1 MQAKPT
7 AAGLLTLKVPAQ
19 RPRLSRLMLIHWKM
33 SWLTP
38 TPATASVRL
47 NAQRAR
53 PPGAFQLSF
62 APASSSAHTTRRRR
76 GASLRRE
83 QSRSR
88 GEPSNKSCQLGSTPV
103 EAATETDRWRR
114 QRQRYQITAYSAH
127 CTRSAADVDTDLPRA
142 TAAGL
147 LRFLQRPPLPAAC
160 RSTPAA
166 IATQHF
172 RRRLDCCGARLK
184 EKEMRK
190 QGGQSQPPK
199 CGMCSR
205 GHFVGPIVRL
215 TLCALRVE

>member
-1 MQAKPT
+1 
-7 AAGLLTLKVPAQ
+7 
-19 RPRLSRLMLIHWKM
+19 M

-83 QSRSR
+83 QSRSK
-88 GEPSNKSCQLGSTPV
+88 GEPSNKSCQLGSTPI
-103 EAATETDRWRR
+103 EAATETAHGEK
-114 QRQRYQITAYSAH
+114 TAAAASDHCPLNSPQLMHSAD
-127 CTRSAADVDTDLPRA
+127 AARADTDLPRA

-147 LRFLQRPPLPAAC
+147 PRFLQRQPLPAVC
-160 RSTPAA
+160 RSTPTA
-166 IATQHF
+166 IVSQRF

-184 EKEMRK
+184 EK
-190 QGGQSQPPK
+190 
-199 CGMCSR
+199 MCTGKAERVSDQKAECAASANAC
-205 GHFVGPIVRL
+205 VS
-215 TLCALRVE
+215 LCH